1 MLRFQIALAII
12 FVGCIAF
19 LSCGRSQEMLDPV
32 TEVTPTDMLNDMLA
46 AGAIASWE
54 SVMHPAPVDT
64 GVAHG
69 TGSRTVYFNEAG
81 AMANKAGTMYPA
93 GTMIVK
99 KAMDATNTF
108 VKQVVAMIKTDDP
121 RYEAHNGWIYSATQ
135 RDSETDELMP
145 LHQLTVEMSMGCH
158 GCHAKASNDSV
169 FVSLIKDQMV
179 DDTTMMDDT
188 TMDDTTMD
196 DTMMDDTMM
205 DDTTMDDTM
214 MDDTTMDDTTMDDT
228 TMDDGMAD
236 DGMTDDGN
244 GNGANGNGA
253 GNGNGNG
260 ANGNGATQ

>member
-46 AGAIASWE
+46 ASAIASWE
-54 SVMHPAPVDT
+54 SVMLEAPVDT
-64 GVAHG
+64 GTAHG
-69 TGSRTVYFNEAG
+69 TGSRTIYFNEAG

-99 KAMDATNTF
+99 QAMDATNTF
-108 VKQVVAMIKTDDP
+108 VKEGVAMIKTDDS
-121 RYEAHNGWIYSATQ
+121 RYEAHDGWIYSATQ
-135 RDSETDELMP
+135 RESETDELMP
-145 LHQLTVEMSMGCH
+145 LNQLTVEMSAGCH
-158 GCHAKASNDSV
+158 GCHAKAANDSV
-169 FVSLIKDQMV
+169 FVSLIKDQM
-179 DDTTMMDDT
+179 
-188 TMDDTTMD
+188 
-196 DTMMDDTMM
+196 
-205 DDTTMDDTM
+205 MDDTM

-228 TMDDGMAD
+228 TMDDTTMDDTTMDDTTMDDGMTD

-253 GNGNGNG
+253 
-260 ANGNGATQ
+260 NGNGATQ